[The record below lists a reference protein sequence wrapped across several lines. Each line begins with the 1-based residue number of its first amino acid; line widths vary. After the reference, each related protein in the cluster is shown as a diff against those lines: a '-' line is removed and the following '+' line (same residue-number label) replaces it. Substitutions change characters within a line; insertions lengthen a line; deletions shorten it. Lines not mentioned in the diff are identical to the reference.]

1 MRAIKATLL
10 SGAIL
15 FLFSLLLAGCVT
27 TTADGVRIQPGVS
40 TGGDAAAALGL
51 DPTVF
56 VILDLERSG
65 GIAGLAERARLF
77 LDGHVL
83 LERQGAEPVT
93 FQLSPAEQAQVSAA
107 LDAAD
112 FYRKAAETEP
122 PAQVFPDAFQYRI
135 HRRGVL
141 LQGEVVTQDGSVPT
155 WLEPLLPLLTNLLLT
170 PDLARVQP
178 YQPPAAAPAATP
190 AVTQTVAAPAA
201 PAMVLLEFVR
211 SQPGQ
216 EARVLVNLDRT
227 YSVASAD
234 GVREGQLARDEMAAL
249 LQLLEAADLRT
260 RAGDY
265 TPAEPCA
272 DCVRYAVTY
281 RNLLGGA
288 TVRGEEGALPEWM
301 QILTDTLVG
310 VFLES
315 ETAAGGAT
323 PGATGVVTATAV
335 ATATLPAGTP
345 APVVTATLSAATA
358 TPVATP
364 TLAAPAP
371 TPTLAPPAVATAY
384 TTLNL
389 LADLTAQGA
398 LVSASPGRI
407 SKPYL
412 SVPGSVVQVNGQPV
426 QVFEYADAAALA
438 TDVASLAPSASSIGG
453 RPLAWPAAPHFW
465 RKDGLLALAVSND
478 QGLVELISRVLGPQ
492 FAGR

>member
-112 FYRKAAETEP
+112 FYRQAAQTEP

-135 HRRGVL
+135 QRRGVL

-249 LQLLEAADLRT
+249 LQLLEAADLRA

-265 TPAEPCA
+265 TPDEPCT
-272 DCVRYAVTY
+272 DCARYAVTY

-335 ATATLPAGTP
+335 ATATLPVGTP
-345 APVVTATLSAATA
+345 APVVTATMSAATA
-358 TPVATP
+358 TP
-364 TLAAPAP
+364 APA
-371 TPTLAPPAVATAY
+371 PTLAPPAVAAAY

-389 LADLTAQGA
+389 LADLAAQGA
-398 LVSASPGRI
+398 QVSAAPGRI

-438 TDVASLAPSASSIGG
+438 ADVASLAPNAGSING
-453 RPLAWPAAPHFW
+453 RPLVWTAAPHFW